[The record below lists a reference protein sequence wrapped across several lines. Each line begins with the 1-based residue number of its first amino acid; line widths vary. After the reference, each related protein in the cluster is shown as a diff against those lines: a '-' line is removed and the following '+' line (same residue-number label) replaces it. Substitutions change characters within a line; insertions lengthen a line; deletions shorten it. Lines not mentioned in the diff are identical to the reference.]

1 MDEQVRN
8 YIVRTIF
15 DKSDNFNDFIMY
27 YNSFEQFLKD
37 NKIQSLRISSKSL

>member
-1 MDEQVRN
+1 MDEQIKN

-15 DKSDNFNDFIMY
+15 DKSDNYKDFIEY
-27 YNSFEQFLKD
+27 YSSFMGFLED